1 MNDREGMMTEQIY
14 IKGRTFY
21 AKGEIDVA
29 TRSVTIFKGS
39 VINPAKTDVYGEYTT
54 NLKQTL
60 INKGILVNNEF
71 TEDFTFDY
79 PATASALVSGSR
91 AGYKIIKLISDDKSI
106 RTLFSEWRK

>member
-1 MNDREGMMTEQIY
+1 MPEQIY
-14 IKGRTFY
+14 IKGRTFD
-21 AKGEIDVA
+21 AKGEIDVS
-29 TRSVTIFKGS
+29 TRKVTIFKGS
-39 VINPAKTDVYGEYTT
+39 VINPRKTDVYGEYTT

-91 AGYKIIKLISDDKSI
+91 AGYKVIKLVSNGKSI
-106 RTLFSEWRK
+106 RNLFSDLRED

>member
-1 MNDREGMMTEQIY
+1 MPEQIY
-14 IKGRTFY
+14 IKGRTFD
-21 AKGEIDVA
+21 AKGEIDVS
-29 TRSVTIFKGS
+29 TRKVTIFKGS
-39 VINPAKTDVYGEYTT
+39 VINPRKTDVYGEYTT

-91 AGYKIIKLISDDKSI
+91 AGYKVIKLVSNGKSI
-106 RTLFSEWRK
+106 RNLFSNLLED

>member
-1 MNDREGMMTEQIY
+1 MPEQIY
-14 IKGRTFY
+14 IKGRTFD
-21 AKGEIDVA
+21 AKGEIDVS
-29 TRSVTIFKGS
+29 TRKITIFKGS
-39 VINPAKTDVYGEYTT
+39 VINPRKTDVYGEYTT

-91 AGYKIIKLISDDKSI
+91 AGYKVIKLVSNGKSI
-106 RTLFSEWRK
+106 RNLFSDLRED